1 MELEEM
7 KLAWETLN
15 QQLKRQNA
23 ISLAMYTDHKLT
35 AVRSRLR
42 PLFMGQI
49 LQLLFGLCFLLLA
62 GALWSTRP
70 AAVSVIVAGIVVQA
84 YGIACLIMAGV
95 VMRTISNIDYAG
107 SVLEIQE
114 KLARIRRAYIVG
126 SIVGGLTWW
135 FLWVPLLMV
144 LAALVHVNLYAN
156 VPLLVWIGSSI
167 GIAGLLVTVWLYR
180 YSRDTSHPALR
191 RFVDQAV
198 VGRSLQR
205 AQAQLDEIRQFAQ
218 EQA

>member
-15 QQLKRQNA
+15 QQLKRENA
-23 ISLAMYTDHKLT
+23 ISLVMYIDHKLT

-42 PLFMGQI
+42 PLFIGQI

-62 GALWSTRP
+62 AALWSTKP
-70 AAVSVIVAGIVVQA
+70 TAASVIVAGVVVQA

-95 VMRTISNIDYAG
+95 VIGAISNIDYAG

-114 KLARIRRAYIVG
+114 KLARVRHAYIVG
-126 SIVGGLTWW
+126 SIVASLTWW

-144 LAALVHVNLYAN
+144 LAALVHVNLYAKF
-156 VPLLVWIGSSI
+156 VWLGSSV
-167 GIAGLLVTVWLYR
+167 GIAGLLVTIWLYW
-180 YSRDTSHPALR
+180 YSRDTSHEALR

-198 VGRSLQR
+198 VGCSLQR
-205 AQAQLDEIRQFAQ
+205 AQAQLDEIRHFAQ